1 MPSRRSTHP
10 TGHRARP
17 ARRWVAECSARCFRA
32 VLFGRVG
39 CRETIALTENL
50 VKVVDVMRQ
59 RLEHRGE
66 PRARAHLDDARFPT

>member
-1 MPSRRSTHP
+1 VFPSD
-10 TGHRARP
+10 G
-17 ARRWVAECSARCFRA
+17 FRVTWCGCA
-32 VLFGRVG
+32 G

-66 PRARAHLDDARFPT
+66 LSHE